1 MTKGPPA
8 QSFRDVF
15 ERHRDPVH
23 RMLWRLTGSSH
34 DADDLLQETFVTYWR
49 KRDQFR
55 GEGSLAGYLKR
66 IAYRTW
72 LNSRDRLAAKNPPL
86 SLVHAPEAGG
96 PGPEGETEER
106 DSRDFLLARVREALR
121 AIPDGARE
129 AFVLFRFEGM
139 TVAQVAEVT
148 DAPLKTV
155 ESRLKRATEHV
166 ARRLSKYRDQLLSR

>member
-1 MTKGPPA
+1 MRQGPPN

-15 ERHRDPVH
+15 EHHRDPVH

-34 DADDLLQETFVTYWR
+34 DADDLTQETFVTYWK

-72 LNSRDRLAAKNPPL
+72 LNSRDRIAAKNPPL
-86 SLVHAPEAGG
+86 PLTHAPEAACA
-96 PGPEGETEER
+96 GPESDAAER
-106 DSRDFLLARVREALR
+106 DSRAFLIGRVREALR

-139 TVAQVAEVT
+139 TVAQVAKVT
-148 DAPLKTV
+148 GAPQKTV

-166 ARRLSKYRDQLLSR
+166 SRRLSKYRDQLLSR